1 MRTQFSNQT
10 MCSRQNGPHHHR
22 GKIHRIFPTQMSRF
36 LNNTFITHHPRWS
49 SAYVLQNGRAALF
62 MGQCNLR
69 DQEHQVIKHFYS
81 SEEKCLRG
89 SHSIPLP
96 FKVRSGK
103 KMSTYSYFMPRNNCK
118 DHHYHSK
125 EKKISPP
132 ILVWIKTILA
142 ISYD

>member
-1 MRTQFSNQT
+1 MRTKFSKQT

-81 SEEKCLRG
+81 SEEICLRG
-89 SHSIPLP
+89 TTFNPLTLQGLIWE
-96 FKVRSGK
+96 KI
-103 KMSTYSYFMPRNNCK
+103 STYSYFMPRNNCCN
-118 DHHYHSK
+118 SK
-125 EKKISPP
+125 EKNISLP
-132 ILVWIKTILA
+132 ILVWITTMLQFLPL
-142 ISYD
+142 

>member
-1 MRTQFSNQT
+1 MRTKFSNQT
-10 MCSRQNGPHHHR
+10 MCSGQNGPHHHR

-81 SEEKCLRG
+81 SEEKCLRVP
-89 SHSIPLP
+89 HSIPYPPRSDLR
-96 FKVRSGK
+96 KKCLLILYAQGTIVRIIIIIQK
-103 KMSTYSYFMPRNNCK
+103 RRT
-118 DHHYHSK
+118 
-125 EKKISPP
+125 SPQQF
-132 ILVWIKTILA
+132 
-142 ISYD
+142 SFE